1 MFGAG
6 ALHGELHGAA
16 GMLRSLLQGS
26 LGYVGMQ
33 VLEPFVAYH
42 VPYLS
47 DEQRGEI
54 LQQWGKAL
62 AELDQRNSIRM
73 PRIEDFDDTLAPKRG
88 AA

>member
-1 MFGAG
+1 
-6 ALHGELHGAA
+6 
-16 GMLRSLLQGS
+16 
-26 LGYVGMQ
+26 MQ